1 MAVSWCLFQ
10 WFFFVRKFGCFQ
22 KCWVSPTISIGWT
35 LLKMIILGCEM
46 GVPLFLETPIWLI
59 CCVWK
64 FVWYCFCQTIWLI
77 FFGRDLF
84 DIVLL
89 RNLFEHFL
97 GSNLF
102 DSFCQKSG
110 AYDNVLYTVRLKLL
124 RSCLAL
130 ATPWLFFLHFYN
142 TTKTQVFCR
151 YAHAALI
158 RSKVSICLPWIVTFL
173 VYSLMHWSYP
183 RDIRRLE
190 KERPQSENDTTSV

>member
-130 ATPWLFFLHFYN
+130 ATPWLFFFAFLQHN
-142 TTKTQVFCR
+142 KDSS
-151 YAHAALI
+151 LL
-158 RSKVSICLPWIVTFL
+158 SICSRRVDQIEGQHLST
-173 VYSLMHWSYP
+173 MD
-183 RDIRRLE
+183 RDVSGLFIDALE
-190 KERPQSENDTTSV
+190 LS